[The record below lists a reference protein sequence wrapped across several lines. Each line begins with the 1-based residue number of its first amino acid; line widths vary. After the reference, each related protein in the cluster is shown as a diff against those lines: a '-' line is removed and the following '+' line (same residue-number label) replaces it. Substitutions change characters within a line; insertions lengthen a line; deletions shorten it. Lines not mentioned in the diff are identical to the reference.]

1 MTRPG
6 RRGFLP
12 RTDWS
17 IAQLEEDRLQSEGVF
32 RRERLEEPL
41 EDYGEAFDEV
51 QGTVENLLETT
62 VDLSQLEDQALGLL
76 TDPALLEAFRYLAAP
91 PISVDDLKTLVDSK
105 SIAPTTLRKNQQLVQ
120 NLVGTIRA
128 VLDRRRFPWV
138 LEGREATE
146 AEWQA
151 AVVASSA
158 LIATQ
163 RVATKRRNESRR
175 TQEEIVRQALRDRG
189 FAQITIKGRAGIATP
204 RDVPQPGQF
213 CKEVVFGPGRRK
225 ADLVVGLWDGRSMP
239 VECKA
244 SNSALNSLKRLR
256 NDVAAKAETWRQ
268 DFGNTMVVPAV
279 VLSGVYDLD
288 MLEDIQQH
296 GVAIYWAHR
305 LDDLV
310 QWIEQTRA

>member
-1 MTRPG
+1 MTRSG

-12 RTDWS
+12 RTEWS
-17 IAQLEEDRLQSEGVF
+17 IVQLEEDRRQSEDIF
-32 RRERLEEPL
+32 RHERLEEPL

-62 VDLSQLEDQALGLL
+62 LDLSQLEDHALSLL

-91 PISVDDLKTLVDSK
+91 PISVDDLKTLVEAT
-105 SIAPTTLRKNQQLVQ
+105 SIAPTTLRKDRQLVQ
-120 NLVGTIRA
+120 SLVDTIRT

-138 LEGREATE
+138 NEAREAE
-146 AEWQA
+146 EDEKKA
-151 AVVASSA
+151 AIVASSA
-158 LIATQ
+158 LMATQ

-175 TQEEIVRQALRDRG
+175 TQEEIVRQALRNHG
-189 FAQITIKGRAGIATP
+189 FTLIKIKGRAGIATP
-204 RDVPQPGQF
+204 REVPQAGQF

-268 DFGNTMVVPAV
+268 DFGSTMVVPAV

-288 MLEDIQQH
+288 MLQGIQQH

-305 LDDLV
+305 LDDLI
-310 QWIEQTRA
+310 QWIEQTRT